1 MADAHRN
8 NVLVTSCLRRPVDPH
23 TKAPLA
29 SYEREQAASYSAT
42 GHVGSRHCEEE
53 VEPEVPG
60 PALYEGDY
68 PRWKGERMDLREI
81 YFSNE
86 EYYSKLEEK
95 KKAHLRNMAE
105 LENMYHH
112 KLQLHAG
119 DAAQSVPAS
128 RRLRKSHSAAEL
140 RRSSGPSDSS
150 DSDEDGVEK
159 GRLFS
164 PKDYIKNMWKDFQL
178 SPRIRH
184 LSSSLPG
191 DHRDLR
197 PQREKRRSHRPTVPK
212 PFRMT
217 LREAERRRRG
227 VKTRSEMELENAE
240 LRRQLEELTEC
251 QNKFRASPVPAHVHL
266 PLYEELKERD
276 EERRRSTRERE
287 QRHLRTLSKPF
298 SFLERE
304 RLKKE
309 QRQPAPPAQQ
319 DRLKPFKAKPV
330 PRSVYAATSGEW
342 QQEERPH
349 EHVRRSQ
356 DGGLAAF
363 SHKPQIIKEVPD
375 FEASFQ
381 RFQKNME
388 RRREVKTTTTCEP
401 FTLRTSQMSPPR
413 HRVTAGGEKERSLR
427 WPYLDS
433 PRNSSL
439 CSSLSGS
446 MELLPARITDATK
459 KRHEAVRQVL
469 ERRRRAEQEEERR
482 QETQKERQKK
492 IQKLVQTRAHA
503 HDPHLALSQ
512 THAGKLTEFRKQD
525 RQRRK
530 EYRQEIRE
538 IKERVK
544 GRPLLLEQVAQKNAK
559 QAAEKRFADT
569 LLGCHLSEDFL
580 SRKAASWR
588 RRRVDDDDTGEQTES
603 DGVPLE
609 TVVLDHE
616 DQGVLDHEDQGVL
629 DHEDQG
635 VLDHEDQGV
644 GAEEE
649 EEEKGAS
656 RHDSEDEDEHGS
668 RGSCHYSDDYCEDG
682 EEHPSMTAEHDA

>member
-1 MADAHRN
+1 
-8 NVLVTSCLRRPVDPH
+8 
-23 TKAPLA
+23 
-29 SYEREQAASYSAT
+29 
-42 GHVGSRHCEEE
+42 
-53 VEPEVPG
+53 
-60 PALYEGDY
+60 
-68 PRWKGERMDLREI
+68 MDLREI
-81 YFSNE
+81 FFSNE
-86 EYYSKLEEK
+86 EYYSKLEES
-95 KKAHLRNMAE
+95 KKAHLRTMAE

-140 RRSSGPSDSS
+140 GRSSGPSDSS

-197 PQREKRRSHRPTVPK
+197 PQREKRRSRRPTVPTVPK

-227 VKTRSEMELENAE
+227 MKTRSEVELENAE

-266 PLYEELKERD
+266 PLYEELKERE
-276 EERRRSTRERE
+276 EERRRSARERE

-309 QRQPAPPAQQ
+309 QRQPPPPAQQ

-330 PRSVYAATSGEW
+330 PRSVYAAASGEW

-349 EHVRRSQ
+349 EQTGGRSR

-363 SHKPQIIKEVPD
+363 SHKPHINKEVPD

-401 FTLRTSQMSPPR
+401 FTLRTSQMSSHR
-413 HRVTAGGEKERSLR
+413 QRVTAGGEKERSLR

-559 QAAEKRFADT
+559 QAAEKRFANT

-580 SRKAASWR
+580 GRKAASWR
-588 RRRVDDDDTGEQTES
+588 RRQVDDDDAGEQTQS

-616 DQGVLDHEDQGVL
+616 DQA
-629 DHEDQG
+629 
-635 VLDHEDQGV
+635 V

-649 EEEKGAS
+649 EEGAS

-682 EEHPSMTAEHDA
+682 EEHASTTGEHDA

>member
-29 SYEREQAASYSAT
+29 SYERDQAA
-42 GHVGSRHCEEE
+42 GHVGSRDGEEE
-53 VEPEVPG
+53 LEPEDPG
-60 PALYEGDY
+60 PALFEGDY
-68 PRWKGERMDLREI
+68 PRWKEERMDLREI
-81 YFSNE
+81 FFSNE
-86 EYYSKLEEK
+86 EYYSKLEEL
-95 KKAHLRNMAE
+95 KKAHLRTMAE

-112 KLQLHAG
+112 KLQLHA
-119 DAAQSVPAS
+119 DDPPQSTPAS
-128 RRLRKSHSAAEL
+128 RRLRKSHSAADL
-140 RRSSGPSDSS
+140 RRSSWPSDSS
-150 DSDEDGVEK
+150 DSDEDGGSGPGK

-197 PQREKRRSHRPTVPK
+197 PQREKRRVRRPTVPTVPK

-227 VKTRSEMELENAE
+227 VKTRSEIELENAE

-266 PLYEELKERD
+266 PLYEELKERE

-309 QRQPAPPAQQ
+309 QRRPPPPAQQ

-330 PRSVYAATSGEW
+330 PRSVYAAASGEW
-342 QQEERPH
+342 QQEERPPKQM
-349 EHVRRSQ
+349 RSQ
-356 DGGLAAF
+356 DGGPAAF
-363 SHKPQIIKEVPD
+363 SHKPHINKEVPD
-375 FEASFQ
+375 FEASYQ

-401 FTLRTSQMSPPR
+401 FTLRTSQISS
-413 HRVTAGGEKERSLR
+413 HRQRLTTGGEQERSLR

-459 KRHEAVRQVL
+459 KRHQAVRQVL

-492 IQKLVQTRAHA
+492 LQKLVQTRAHA

-512 THAGKLTEFRKQD
+512 THASKLTEFRKQD

-530 EYRQEIRE
+530 EYRQEIKE

-559 QAAEKRFADT
+559 QAAEKHFADT

-588 RRRVDDDDTGEQTES
+588 RRRADEDDTREQTES
-603 DGVPLE
+603 DGVPAE

-616 DQGVLDHEDQGVL
+616 DQGA
-629 DHEDQG
+629 
-635 VLDHEDQGV
+635 

-649 EEEKGAS
+649 EEGGGAS
-656 RHDSEDEDEHGS
+656 RHDSEDEDEQGSHGS
-668 RGSCHYSDDYCEDG
+668 CRYSDDYCEDG
-682 EEHPSMTAEHDA
+682 EEDPNMTGQHNA